1 MSTPCFTPDEL
12 QRYLA
17 GEAPSDQ
24 EDLVAEHLH
33 HCSRCEGLVARLSD
47 DAETRQWRTEFDRA
61 KQHSP
66 SVPDL
71 SEMRERLHRLGLF
84 DAAVPVHAPEVLRGT
99 DDTQA
104 AAVGSTG
111 ELPLRT
117 ATRETAS
124 ETRAAEPP
132 RPTCVGKFE
141 IQQPI
146 GSGGFG
152 VVYLARDQVLN
163 RKVALKLARGSVLSD
178 PDLRV
183 RFFREAEAAARLE
196 HPGIVRVFEAG
207 EQDGTCFLAMAYCEG
222 PTLEQWLR
230 DGRKN
235 GVAPLIAARLALQL
249 ADAMD
254 HAHAQG
260 VLHRDI
266 KPSNILL
273 DAQPTRPGSNAPL
286 EMVPRLADF
295 GLARIAEHS
304 SNTTIS
310 GVVLGTAQYMAPEQA
325 AGLLDR
331 IGPATDVYSL
341 GAVLYEMLTGRPPI
355 RGATTLD
362 TLRRVLIDE
371 PTAPQQL
378 KAETPDDLGA
388 IVMKCLDK
396 SPTRR
401 YTSASELAADL
412 RRFLQG
418 MPTVA
423 RPLSRRQ
430 RAARWI
436 RRNPAAA
443 VMASLAL
450 LVLVLGGGVY
460 LSQREFADYRQEVI
474 RRDLEN
480 SYREDIVAAQRDFT
494 AGDVASAERLLRK
507 YTPDG
512 TSPDL
517 REFAWHFLSAQVT
530 HDAYGEFDAKADVY
544 QMKLSPDGK
553 SIALACSNSMLRI
566 LETETLREA
575 VQVDTEQT
583 EMNGVAW
590 TGDGQR
596 IACFG
601 DTGTVRIY
609 DRASRKLGEPWLVM
623 PSGRAYSGEFY
634 DRDRILIVC
643 GEDNAVRLWDVATQR
658 EVGVLE
664 EHGRAVEA
672 IALSP
677 DGRELATAS
686 SDDLAM
692 VWDMES
698 RKRRGT
704 LSGHSSRLTSI
715 AYSPDG
721 KLLASGGIDGKVC
734 LWKAQ
739 DLRLLDSVECFD
751 GVQNVVFTAD
761 SQRLIAGDRKG
772 TLRDFLLG
780 SPDAAGDFTKFELA
794 SPTDA
799 WHGHLPKVWSL
810 TALDSGQR
818 FLSGGSKVKAWRRGQ
833 EVVRWITSPDGAYQG
848 CEFSR
853 DGAQLFAACSPVGV
867 EVRDG
872 RTGQPLYTLDSDNQQ
887 ICTVASLPGREQVA
901 AGAED
906 GEILIWNSRSRT
918 LLHQWKI
925 PNAKWVDKLVY
936 SPEAN
941 LLAANC
947 FSRGQVILV
956 EPNTGEQKGVM
967 PAEVGNT
974 LAFSPNGQRLV
985 LDSLNSLLIYDVATG
1000 RQLRSI
1006 KAHTSTVGCIVFNA
1020 AGSLFASAS
1029 DDRTIRVWSSEG
1041 DEVAVLQGHLAE
1053 VSALAFTA
1061 DGRSLLS
1068 GGEDGM
1074 ILIHHIP
1081 TQREL
1086 LRIPLDRGA
1095 IISIAVSPD
1104 GKRLAVA
1111 TQRGELA
1118 LVGSWSDLGPERN

>member
-1 MSTPCFTPDEL
+1 MSTPCLTPDEL

-33 HCSRCEGLVARLSD
+33 HCPRCEGLVAQLSD
-47 DAETRQWRTEFDRA
+47 DAETRQWRGEFDRA
-61 KQHSP
+61 KQQDP
-66 SVPDL
+66 PVPDL

-84 DAAVPVHAPEVLRGT
+84 DAAVAAHATEALHGT

-104 AAVGSTG
+104 AVTGGSTG
-111 ELPLRT
+111 ESPLR
-117 ATRETAS
+117 AAS
-124 ETRAAEPP
+124 GIPLAAEPP
-132 RPTCVGKFE
+132 RPTSVGKFE

-163 RKVALKLARGSVLSD
+163 RQVALKLARGSVLSD

-196 HPGIVRVFEAG
+196 HPGIVPVFEAG
-207 EQDGTCFLAMAYCEG
+207 EHDGTCFLAMAYCEG

-235 GVAPLIAARLALQL
+235 GVAPLVAARLALQL
-249 ADAMD
+249 AEAVE
-254 HAHAQG
+254 HAHEQG
-260 VLHRDI
+260 ILHRDI

-273 DAQPTRPGSNAPL
+273 DTQPTRPGSSAPP

-295 GLARIAEHS
+295 GLARIAEQS

-341 GAVLYEMLTGRPPI
+341 GAVLYELLTGRPPI

-371 PTAPQQL
+371 PTTPQQL
-378 KAETPDDLGA
+378 KAETPDDLSA

-401 YTSASELAADL
+401 YASASELAADL

-450 LVLVLGGGVY
+450 LVVLLSGGMY
-460 LSQREFADYRQEVI
+460 LSQRRFADYRQEVL
-474 RRDLEN
+474 RRDQEI
-480 SYREDIVAAQRDFT
+480 SYREDIAAAQRHFT
-494 AGDVASAERLLRK
+494 AGDVVSAERLLRK
-507 YTPDG
+507 YIPSG
-512 TSPDL
+512 NGPDL
-517 REFAWHFLSAQVT
+517 RGFAWHYLSAQVT
-530 HDAYGEFDAKADVY
+530 HDAYGEFDAGAYVY
-544 QMKLSPDGK
+544 QMKLSPDGRW
-553 SIALACSNSMLRI
+553 IALACSNSMLRI

-609 DRASRKLGEPWLVM
+609 DRASRTLGEPWRVM

-634 DRDRILIVC
+634 DDDRILIVC
-643 GEDNAVRLWDVATQR
+643 GEDNAVRLWDVATRR
-658 EVGVLE
+658 EVAVLA
-664 EHGRAVEA
+664 EHGRPVEA

-686 SDDLAM
+686 SDELAM
-692 VWDMES
+692 VWDLS
-698 RKRRGT
+698 TRKRRGT
-704 LSGHSSRLTSI
+704 LKGHKGRLTTI

-721 KLLASGGIDGKVC
+721 KLLASGAIDGLVC
-734 LWKAQ
+734 LWNAQ
-739 DLRLLDSVECFD
+739 DLRLLDQVYCLD

-761 SQRLIAGDRKG
+761 SQRLIAGDRSG

-780 SPDAAGDFTKFELA
+780 SPDAAGVFTKVERA

-799 WHGHLPKVWSL
+799 WHAHLTKVWSL
-810 TALDSGQR
+810 AALPTQQR
-818 FLSGGSKVKAWRRGQ
+818 FLSGGSEVKAWRRGQ
-833 EVVRWITSPDGAYQG
+833 EVVRWITSPDGDYQG

-853 DGAQLFAACSPVGV
+853 DGAQLFAACSPAGV

-872 RTGQPLYTLDSDNQQ
+872 RTGRPLYTLDSGRQQ
-887 ICTVASLPGREQVA
+887 VCTVASLPGREQVA
-901 AGAED
+901 AGAKD
-906 GEILIWNSRSRT
+906 GEILIWNSKSQT
-918 LLHQWKI
+918 LLHRWKI
-925 PNAKWVDKLVY
+925 PDAKWVDKLVY
-936 SPEAN
+936 SSDAN

-956 EPNTGEQKGVM
+956 EPNTGEQKGVL

-974 LAFSPNGQRLV
+974 LAFSPDGQRLV

-1000 RQLRSI
+1000 RRLRTL
-1006 KAHTSTVGCIVFNA
+1006 KGHTSTVGCVVFNA
-1020 AGSLFASAS
+1020 TGTLFASAS
-1029 DDRTIRVWSSEG
+1029 NDRTVRVWSSDG
-1041 DEVAVLQGHLAE
+1041 DEIAVLQGHLAD

-1068 GGEDGM
+1068 GGDDGM

-1086 LRIPLDRGA
+1086 LRIPLDRGV

-1104 GKRLAVA
+1104 GERLAVA
-1111 TQRGELA
+1111 TDQGELA
-1118 LVGSWSDLGPERN
+1118 LVGSWSDLDRDAE